1 MKTAETL
8 KSFCPLKV
16 LNIDDQEEVDFLRSR
31 GSHYTWP
38 DVRDTAQVAKEQI
51 RHVLDDP
58 QFTMRDQSIL
68 Q

>member
-1 MKTAETL
+1 MSSEVL
-8 KSFCPLKV
+8 KSLCPFQV
-16 LNIDDQEEVDFLRSR
+16 LNIYDQEEVDFLRSR